1 MCKAY
6 TVFIKFVDIDTQ
18 PMTTHAHNL
27 AAGSHFTYSLIP
39 IHFAHFQYLST
50 LLQDRTGVMICAYL
64 LHDKLFDTA
73 KDALQFYGEAR
84 TKNAKVQLYIC
95 MCDLCA
101 HTKCLQA
108 LFPIVISLPSS

>member
-64 LHDKLFDTA
+64 LHDKLLDTA
-73 KDALQFYGEAR
+73 KDALQFYREAR
-84 TKNAKVQLYIC
+84 MATGEVSV
-95 MCDLCA
+95 CA
-101 HTKCLQA
+101 
-108 LFPIVISLPSS
+108 